1 MSFEPENVVEMYDG
15 NQIGVPENVTQNLA
29 PIEVTGTATRA
40 YAVGDYM
47 VFGGLLRKVTQA
59 IAQGGTITVGTNVD
73 STKVS
78 TELQGIHSDLSEL
91 KHQEYV
97 SATATTSETYKAFFM
112 RLMALVDFDK
122 INADSYLQKAS
133 GSIFH
138 TYYLSGSSVGF
149 LMTAFSSYG
158 LSGSYGLMSST
169 NASWLQYDE
178 GANPKFTNLTNSNV
192 SSGDAVEWRIYY

>member
-91 KHQEYV
+91 NCGSGYV
-97 SATATTSETYKAFFM
+97 EVTADGVKTISTLLNELYS
-112 RLMALVDFDK
+112 LVDMSK
-122 INADSYLQKAS
+122 VS
-133 GSIFH
+133 
-138 TYYLSGSSVGF
+138 
-149 LMTAFSSYG
+149 G
-158 LSGSYGLMSST
+158 LSYFEKAERRYNLQAIKSQYIVYSFVTVNPNYILTETITIMTNSSAYRSANTVASST
-169 NASWLQYDE
+169 T
-178 GANPKFTNLTNSNV
+178 FTDNSSNV
-192 SSGDAVEWRIYY
+192 LTSGTKLRLFY